1 MVINDL
7 LLQGKSEYSMNT
19 IEKEEM
25 GTVFTCRL
33 AGDIYMKSRGARLKM
48 VTRNYEEDILLL
60 LLFFSPSFQVST
72 AKGFV
77 QN

>member
-1 MVINDL
+1 
-7 LLQGKSEYSMNT
+7 
-19 IEKEEM
+19 M
-25 GTVFTCRL
+25 GSVFTCRL
-33 AGDIYMKSRGARLKM
+33 AGDIHMKSRGARLKM

-60 LLFFSPSFQVST
+60 LLLFFFSSFQVST